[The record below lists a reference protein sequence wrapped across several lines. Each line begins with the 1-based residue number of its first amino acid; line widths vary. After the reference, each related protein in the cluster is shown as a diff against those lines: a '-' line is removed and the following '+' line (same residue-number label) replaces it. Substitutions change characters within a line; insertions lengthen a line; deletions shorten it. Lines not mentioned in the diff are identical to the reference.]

1 MLVTFCWWCQG
12 KSVWRW
18 NVPFDRYYYNGCI
31 ILQDG
36 NGHASVIWH
45 CVSSTLVKV
54 PFSITVFRQ
63 NPLILN
69 TRLLKKHLLAHLC
82 VLGRPGRP
90 NNVPVSR
97 LLAENVL
104 RAKWKRVGGVN
115 NRTSWLMSLEI
126 DPVAIEWV
134 VCKQYTASTG
144 VSHLPLW
151 ASRTRFHS
159 FFIKKSQNYF
169 FLLVSTI

>member
-1 MLVTFCWWCQG
+1 MDMPL
-12 KSVWRW
+12 
-18 NVPFDRYYYNGCI
+18 
-31 ILQDG
+31 
-36 NGHASVIWH
+36 IWH

-144 VSHLPLW
+144 VSITFPYGRLEHDFTPFLLRNLKITSFCLS
-151 ASRTRFHS
+151 ARF
-159 FFIKKSQNYF
+159 NYF
-169 FLLVSTI
+169 TKLVWSFLNM